1 MQGFKSI
8 VGGKWWKVDF
18 HLHTPGSYDYG
29 HGDEKQKETTPEEFL
44 KCCMSAEL
52 DCVVIADHNTL
63 NWVPKLR
70 AALEIMKA
78 NPDDNYRDI
87 TIFPGIELNVQG
99 NIHLLGVFDPAADED
114 TLKAIPILAGYDKTL
129 DTTTKAIN
137 EVIDIIIDNNGV
149 AIPAHVDMPSG
160 LFYEG
165 MKPTIIRAALG
176 TEKLLALEVL
186 GDEVENATLK
196 ESKQRLSYVVGSDS
210 HSTDTIGNK
219 YTWVKMGTPNIEAM
233 RLALFD
239 NDDGVIRYNKIDS
252 NPNDIHGKTY
262 IKSLEIS
269 NGKYIGRKNTYEVQ
283 FSPWLNSVIGGRGSG
298 KSSVLKFMRLIL
310 DREDELPESLR
321 TEYSDFMKVPNNR
334 EDLGMLQKKNSEKPG
349 TVVKMEICVDGVD
362 HLLKWEDHMILEL
375 NTDTNDWEPAQALK
389 ERFPVRMFSQK
400 QLFEMT
406 GDTKMLFQI
415 LDSKWDY
422 GAWKDELASL
432 VSEYGN
438 TSREL
443 YNLKG
448 KQNRLNHLKVQ
459 LNDVMKKIKV
469 FETEKT
475 RAVLKKREQLRLQ
488 HKAAEKA
495 YDNYAGFIEWI
506 NEFEKYTQL
515 KAPLIDESL
524 DVDTAKAIKTW
535 SNEISGVVSE
545 IEKAVTNKN
554 ELFIS
559 LDEWIEALPL
569 ANQIKKN
576 EIDFKEVINYL
587 KGAGV
592 DDVDLYADLITQ
604 KEQIEKEIAKLAEVS
619 NSIRECNTQ
628 LEELKE
634 KWRLLINKRYNCRN
648 DVIQQWNQIGALRIS
663 LIPFG
668 DISSNEKDF
677 RNIIRREGTIFSK
690 DILEYNDDGEVSNK
704 GILYFMSKENDINT
718 QINNLDEMKKKIL
731 SDTTAFGKRF
741 ADYLYK
747 LFNDYPDS
755 VAELELWIPKDALKL
770 EININKKGKAAYRSI
785 EAGSPG
791 QRTSAVLSLI
801 LGISTMPIIIDQPE
815 DDLDTRN
822 ITDIVV
828 SSINDMKKNQQII
841 VVTHNPNIVVNT
853 NSEQVIQLDFVG
865 GQIVN
870 SCSGALQS
878 HDVRDA
884 ICEVMEG
891 GKEALEKR
899 YYRIFRALEK

>member
-1 MQGFKSI
+1 MQEFNSI

-29 HGDEKQKETTPEEFL
+29 HGDGKQEGTTPEEFL
-44 KCCMSAEL
+44 KCCMKSEL

-70 AALEIMKA
+70 SALERMKA
-78 NPDDNYRDI
+78 NPDDDYRDI

-99 NIHLLGVFDPAADED
+99 NIHLLGIFDPEADEE
-114 TLKAIPILAGYDKTL
+114 TLKAIPFLVRYNKTI
-129 DTTTKAIN
+129 DTTDMAIN
-137 EVIDIIIDNNGV
+137 QVIDVITENNGI

-160 LFYEG
+160 LFFTG
-165 MKPTIIRAALG
+165 TKPTIIRAALN

-186 GDEVENATLK
+186 GGEIENATLK
-196 ESKQRLSYVVGSDS
+196 ESKQKLSYVVGSDS
-210 HSTDTIGNK
+210 HSTDTIGDK

-239 NDDGVIRYNKIDS
+239 NDDGVIRYNKIDG

-269 NGKYIGRKNTYEVQ
+269 NGKYIGRKNTYKVQ
-283 FSPWLNSVIGGRGSG
+283 FSPWLNSIIGGRGSG
-298 KSSVLKFMRLIL
+298 KSSVLKFIRLIL
-310 DREDELPESLR
+310 DRENELPESLR
-321 TEYSDFMKVPNNR
+321 SEYSDFMKVPNNR
-334 EDLGMLQKKNSEKPG
+334 EDLGMLQKKNGEKPG

-362 HLLKWEDHMILEL
+362 HLLKWEDHKILEY
-375 NTDTNDWEPAQALK
+375 NTDTNSWESAQAVK

-422 GAWKDELASL
+422 GAWKDEVASL
-432 VSEYGN
+432 VSEYSN

-443 YNLKG
+443 YNLRG
-448 KQNRLNHLKVQ
+448 KLNRLNHLKVQ

-469 FETEKT
+469 FETDTTK
-475 RAVLKKREQLRLQ
+475 AVLEKREQLNKQ
-488 HKAAEKA
+488 HKAVKRV
-495 YDNYAGFIEWI
+495 YGNYAGFIEWI
-506 NEFEKYTQL
+506 KEFEKYTHL
-515 KAPLIDESL
+515 KNPLIDESI
-524 DVDTAKAIKTW
+524 DADTAEVIRTW
-535 SNEISGVVSE
+535 SNEVSGVISE
-545 IEKAVTNKN
+545 IENTLIKKN

-559 LDEWIEALPL
+559 LDDWIEALPL
-569 ANQIKKN
+569 SDQIKKN
-576 EIDFKEVINYL
+576 EVELKDVINHL
-587 KGAGV
+587 KEAGV
-592 DDVDLYADLITQ
+592 DDIDLYAELIIQ
-604 KEQIEKEIAKLAEVS
+604 KEQIEKDIANLVDVS
-619 NSIRECNTQ
+619 NAIDECYTHM
-628 LEELKE
+628 EELKE
-634 KWRLLINKRYNCRN
+634 KWRLLINKRYDCRN
-648 DVIQQWNQIGALRIS
+648 SVIQQWNQIGSLRLS

-668 DISSNEKDF
+668 DISSNEKEF
-677 RNIIRREGTIFSK
+677 RNIIRREGAYFSK
-690 DILEYNDDGEVSNK
+690 EILEYNDEGEISNK
-704 GILYFMSKENDINT
+704 GILYFMTKENDVNT
-718 QINNLDEMKKKIL
+718 QLISLEEMKAKVL
-731 SDTTAFGKRF
+731 NSTDTFGKRF
-741 ADYLYK
+741 SDYLYK

-755 VAELELWIPKDALKL
+755 IAELELWIPKDALKL
-770 EININKKGKAAYRSI
+770 EINMNRKGKAAYRSI

-828 SSINDMKKNQQII
+828 SSINEMKKNQQII

-853 NSEQVIQLDFVG
+853 NSEQVIQLDFLR

>member
-1 MQGFKSI
+1 MKEFKNI

-44 KCCMSAEL
+44 KWCMKAEL

-70 AALEIMKA
+70 AALETMKD
-78 NPDDNYRDI
+78 NPDDDFRDI
-87 TIFPGIELNVQG
+87 VIFPGIELNVQG
-99 NIHLLGVFDPAADED
+99 NIHLLGIFDPEADEE
-114 TLKAIPILAGYDKTL
+114 TLKAIPYLVHYNRMI
-129 DTTTKAIN
+129 DTTDIAIN
-137 EVIDIIIDNNGV
+137 QVINVITENNGI

-160 LFYEG
+160 LFYTD
-165 MKPTIIRAALG
+165 MKPTIIRVALS

-186 GDEVENATLK
+186 GEEVENATLK
-196 ESKQRLSYVVGSDS
+196 ESKQKLSYVVGSDS

-239 NDDGVIRYNKIDS
+239 NDDGVIRYNKIDV

-269 NGKYIGRKNTYEVQ
+269 NGKYIGRKNTYKVQ
-283 FSPWLNSVIGGRGSG
+283 FSPWLNSIIGGRGSG
-298 KSSVLKFMRLIL
+298 KSSVLKFIRLIL

-321 TEYSDFMKVPNNR
+321 SEYSDFMKVPNNR
-334 EDLGMLQKKNSEKPG
+334 EDLGMLQKKNGEKSG
-349 TVVKMEICVDGVD
+349 TVVEMEICVDGVD
-362 HLLKWEDHMILEL
+362 HLLKWEDHKILEY
-375 NTDTNDWEPAQALK
+375 NTETNNWESAQALK

-422 GAWKDELASL
+422 GAWKDEVASL
-432 VSEYGN
+432 VSEYSN

-443 YNLKG
+443 YNLRG
-448 KQNRLNHLKVQ
+448 KLNKLNHLKVQ

-469 FETEKT
+469 FETEKIK
-475 RAVLKKREQLRLQ
+475 AVLKKREQLNIQ
-488 HKAAEKA
+488 HRAVKRT
-495 YDNYAGFIEWI
+495 YGNYAGFIEWI
-506 NEFEKYTQL
+506 KEFKKYTHL
-515 KAPLIDESL
+515 KNPLIDESIGA
-524 DVDTAKAIKTW
+524 DTAEYIRTW
-535 SNEISGVVSE
+535 SNEISSVISE
-545 IEKAVTNKN
+545 IENALIKKN
-554 ELFIS
+554 ELFVS
-559 LDEWIEALPL
+559 LDDWIEALPL
-569 ANQIKKN
+569 SDQIKKN
-576 EIDFKEVINYL
+576 EVELKDVINHL
-587 KGAGV
+587 KEAGV
-592 DDVDLYADLITQ
+592 DDVDLYAELITQ
-604 KEQIEKEIAKLAEVS
+604 KEEIEKAIAILAELP
-619 NSIRECNTQ
+619 NAIDECNTH

-634 KWRLLINKRYNCRN
+634 KWCLLINKRYECRN
-648 DVIQQWNQIGALRIS
+648 NVIQQWNQIGSLRLS

-668 DISSNEKDF
+668 DVSSNEKEF

-690 DILEYNDDGEVSNK
+690 EILEYNDDGEISSK
-704 GILYFMSKENDINT
+704 GILYFMTKENDVNT
-718 QINNLDEMKKKIL
+718 QLISLEEMKAKVL
-731 SDTTAFGKRF
+731 SSTGAFGKRF
-741 ADYLYK
+741 SDYLYK

-755 VAELELWIPKDALKL
+755 IAELELWIPKDALKL

-828 SSINDMKKNQQII
+828 SSINEMKKNQQII

-853 NSEQVIQLDFVG
+853 NSEQVIHLDFLR

-899 YYRIFRALEK
+899 YYRIFRALDK